1 MKAITTNLSNNEKL
15 VIGTVQFGISY
26 GIANVGGQVHSN
38 EVLSIL
44 DFAFENNINTLDT
57 AKIYGNSEKVI
68 GDYLKTHPNYAWDV
82 ITKLSDIDVAN
93 QLKDSSKKLTIQ
105 PDVALAH
112 SAELY
117 LNKVFQVEL
126 KNVKEKQ
133 FVDKIGVSLYSKKE
147 IIQVLNSSLK
157 PDVVQLPMNIL
168 DSQLYR
174 QGVLGK
180 IFEKG
185 IEIHVRSAF
194 LQGLFY
200 LSKTDLDGLPLTI
213 VNTDSV
219 FVSLYN
225 IPERNVEQGYYVGDN
240 LNKWSL
246 SRIKDRE
253 GTLIW
258 EGKVDFSTSNKN
270 NKEQKVNI
278 PLNDIIKSDLDGV
291 FIVTASLEEEDYYPE
306 IQWVI
311 ISDIGLSTF
320 MDKEKV
326 HVLARSLSTAKPLK
340 NIRIS
345 LVTQSNL
352 IISESYTNEDGL
364 AVFSRGLFDEFSGNK
379 VNFIN
384 MK

>member
-1 MKAITTNLSNNEKL
+1 LSNNEKL

-200 LSKTDLDGLPLTI
+200 LSKTDLEARFKDVVPYLEKLKSISADSDLTLSELSLLWLVSLKEVSKVI
-213 VNTDSV
+213 IGVDNVNQLRTHLETLEKNVSPSV
-219 FVSLYN
+219 FEEALSICYENENILNPSLW
-225 IPERNVEQGYYVGDN
+225 PA
-240 LNKWSL
+240 
-246 SRIKDRE
+246 
-253 GTLIW
+253 
-258 EGKVDFSTSNKN
+258 
-270 NKEQKVNI
+270 
-278 PLNDIIKSDLDGV
+278 KS
-291 FIVTASLEEEDYYPE
+291 
-306 IQWVI
+306 
-311 ISDIGLSTF
+311 
-320 MDKEKV
+320 
-326 HVLARSLSTAKPLK
+326 
-340 NIRIS
+340 
-345 LVTQSNL
+345 
-352 IISESYTNEDGL
+352 
-364 AVFSRGLFDEFSGNK
+364 
-379 VNFIN
+379 
-384 MK
+384 

>member
-1 MKAITTNLSNNEKL
+1 MSNNEKL
-15 VIGTVQFGISY
+15 VIGTVQFGVSY

-57 AKIYGNSEKVI
+57 AKTYGNSEKII
-68 GDYLKTHPNYAWDV
+68 GDYLKTHPNYTWDV

-105 PDVALAH
+105 PNVALAH

-126 KNVKEKQ
+126 KNAKEKK

-180 IFEKG
+180 IVEKG

-200 LSKTDLDGLPLTI
+200 LSKTDLEARFKDVVPYLEQLKSISADSGLTLSELSLLWLI
-213 VNTDSV
+213 SLKEVSKVIIGVDNVNQLRTHLETLEKNVAPSV
-219 FVSLYN
+219 FEEALYICYENENILNPSLW
-225 IPERNVEQGYYVGDN
+225 PA
-240 LNKWSL
+240 
-246 SRIKDRE
+246 
-253 GTLIW
+253 
-258 EGKVDFSTSNKN
+258 
-270 NKEQKVNI
+270 
-278 PLNDIIKSDLDGV
+278 KS
-291 FIVTASLEEEDYYPE
+291 
-306 IQWVI
+306 
-311 ISDIGLSTF
+311 
-320 MDKEKV
+320 
-326 HVLARSLSTAKPLK
+326 
-340 NIRIS
+340 
-345 LVTQSNL
+345 
-352 IISESYTNEDGL
+352 
-364 AVFSRGLFDEFSGNK
+364 
-379 VNFIN
+379 
-384 MK
+384 